1 MVKVNDIVRFLNDVG
16 GGKVTRVEGKMVYV
30 EDNDGFER
38 PALAREVV
46 VVDTAKPHHTT
57 YEKPLEIKSKLVEP
71 DSPAPRVVEKPIEPV
86 FETEEG
92 EVLNIVLAYEPREIK
107 HLNTTT
113 FYSMLVNDSNYFL
126 YFAYMTRGDEDHE
139 WTTRYHD
146 IVEPN
151 TQVPL
156 DEFGH
161 NDLNSM
167 THVAVQ
173 YIAFKQGKGFALKNP
188 ALVQLK
194 LDVTKFYKLH
204 CFHETEYFDT
214 PVLSLD
220 VTRNDLPVKPL
231 RIDSSALENAMRD
244 KRKADLGREERGKRR
259 EERGRQPKPVNKKK
273 KSEPIVVDLHI
284 HELLDDLRGFSSA
297 DMLNY
302 QLGKFSEV
310 MKENEDKLGQKI
322 VFIHGKGEG
331 VLRKAILDE
340 LKRKWPAC
348 TVQDASF
355 QEYGFGA
362 TQVTIHKH

>member
-30 EDNDGFER
+30 EDSDGFER

-57 YEKPLEIKSKLVEP
+57 YEKPLQIKSKLVEP
-71 DSPAPRVVEKPIEPV
+71 DVPAPKPEPEKPMEPV

-92 EVLNIVLAYEPREIK
+92 EILNIVLAYEPREIK

-126 YFAYMTRGDEDHE
+126 YFAYMTRGDEDRE
-139 WTTRYHD
+139 WTTRSHD

-188 ALVQLK
+188 ALVQMK

-220 VTRNDLPVKPL
+220 VTRNDLPTKQL

-244 KRKADLGREERGKRR
+244 KRKVDRPRR
-259 EERGRQPKPVNKKK
+259 SQPKPVSKKK

-284 HELLDDLRGFSSA
+284 HELLDDLRGFSNA

-302 QLGKFSEV
+302 QLGKFCQV

-331 VLRKAILDE
+331 VLRKALLDE

-362 TQVTIHKH
+362 TQVIIHKHQ

>member
-30 EDNDGFER
+30 EDEDGFER
-38 PALAREVV
+38 PALEKEVV
-46 VVDTAKPHHTT
+46 VVDTAKPHHAT
-57 YEKPLEIKSKLVEP
+57 YEKPLVIKSKLVEP
-71 DSPAPRVVEKPIEPV
+71 DVPEPKPEPKPIEPV

-92 EVLNIVLAYEPREIK
+92 EVLNIVLAYEPKEIK

-126 YFAYMTRGDEDHE
+126 YFAYMTRGDEDKE
-139 WTTRYHD
+139 WTTRYYD
-146 IVEPN
+146 LVEPN

-173 YIAFKQGKGFALKNP
+173 YIAFKQGKGFVLKNP
-188 ALVQLK
+188 ALVQLR

-204 CFHETEYFDT
+204 CFHETEYFDS
-214 PVLSLD
+214 PVLQLEI
-220 VTRNDLPVKPL
+220 TRNDLPTKPL

-244 KRKADLGREERGKRR
+244 KRRRDERPQRK
-259 EERGRQPKPVNKKK
+259 PKPVHKKK
-273 KSEPIVVDLHI
+273 KMETIVQDLHI
-284 HELLDDLRGFSSA
+284 HELVDNTAGFSNA

-302 QLGKFSEV
+302 QLAKFCEV
-310 MKENEDKLGQKI
+310 MKANEDNLGQKI

>member
-16 GGKVTRVEGKMVYV
+16 GGKVTRVDGKMVYV
-30 EDNDGFER
+30 EDDDGFER

-57 YEKPLEIKSKLVEP
+57 YERPLEIKSKLVEP
-71 DSPAPRVVEKPIEPV
+71 DKPAPKPEEPIEPV

-92 EVLNIVLAYEPREIK
+92 EVLNIVLAYEPREVK

-113 FYSMLVNDSNYFL
+113 FYAMLVNDSNYFL
-126 YFAYMTRGDEDHE
+126 SFSYMTRSDDNHE

-156 DEFGH
+156 DEVGH
-161 NDLNSM
+161 GDLNDM

-173 YIAFKQGKGFALKNP
+173 YIAFKKGKGFKLKNP

-220 VTRNDLPVKPL
+220 ITRNDLPVKPL
-231 RIDSSALENAMRD
+231 RLDSSALETAMR
-244 KRKADLGREERGKRR
+244 EKRR
-259 EERGRQPKPVNKKK
+259 ADNRPRQSQRKPVAKKK
-273 KSEPIVVDLHI
+273 KPEIIVQDLHI
-284 HELLDDLRGFSSA
+284 AELVDNLAGFTNA
-297 DMLNY
+297 DMLNC
-302 QLGKFSEV
+302 QLNKFCEV
-310 MKENEDKLGQKI
+310 MKQNEDKLGQKI

-362 TQVTIHKH
+362 TQVTIHRR